1 MSPPDGTAH
10 QQPTRTERKEAT
22 RRAILDAALRLTEES
37 SLSALSLRHVAREVG
52 IAPTAFYRHFL
63 SAEDLGLALVDD
75 SFGSLRRTLRD
86 VKAAATSTNRV
97 IDGSIGVLIQRVRA
111 DREQFAFIT
120 RERVGGVPGVR
131 EAIRHHLDLFEAEIA
146 TDFARMPGAVKW
158 STEDLRISAGL
169 IVAAMV
175 AAAERLVHAPAT
187 PEIEREVAHV
197 TATQL
202 KMLTIGARNWE
213 STSS

>member
-1 MSPPDGTAH
+1 MSPPDGTAP

-75 SFGSLRRTLRD
+75 SFGSLRRMLRD
-86 VKAAATSTNRV
+86 VRAAATSTGRV
-97 IDGSIGVLIQRVRA
+97 IDGSIGVLIERVRT